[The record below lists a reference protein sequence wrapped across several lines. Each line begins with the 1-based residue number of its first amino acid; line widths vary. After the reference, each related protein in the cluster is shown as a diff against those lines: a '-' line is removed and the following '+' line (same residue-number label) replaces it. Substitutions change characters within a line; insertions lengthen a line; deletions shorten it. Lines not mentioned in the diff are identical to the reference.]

1 MPYGQFSWNL
11 GTSLKLP
18 CSLAL
23 HLCVKPR
30 VACHALKCTL
40 LYLKD
45 KVLTPYPFPKRLIPF
60 CAQLMMNNL
69 LLWCQHC
76 LIILPTLL
84 ILCKAASCYA
94 YLHTVRHDGLGSI
107 FWRIYF
113 QTFLYFSKVNPQ
125 KINFRWFVQKCEM
138 IWFSSTQLQHFVLG
152 ARVHFV
158 ILISLMLQCVMKF
171 IKPFGKGGTSVLK
184 LC

>member
-60 CAQLMMNNL
+60 CAQWWITFCCDVNIVSSM
-69 LLWCQHC
+69 
-76 LIILPTLL
+76 PTLL

-125 KINFRWFVQKCEM
+125 KINFRWFVQNCEM
-138 IWFSSTQLQHFVLG
+138 IWFSSTQLQHSVLG
-152 ARVHFV
+152 CRVHFV
-158 ILISLMLQCVMKF
+158 I
-171 IKPFGKGGTSVLK
+171 
-184 LC
+184 